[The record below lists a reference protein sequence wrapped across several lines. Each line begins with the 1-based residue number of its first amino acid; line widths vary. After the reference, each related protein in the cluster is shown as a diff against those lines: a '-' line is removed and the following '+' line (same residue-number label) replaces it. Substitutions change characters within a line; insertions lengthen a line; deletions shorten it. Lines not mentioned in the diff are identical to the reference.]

1 MIDRIIFVRVSVLSE
16 FLIFQSN
23 LFHSVITEE
32 KQVFLKKKQSGILLR
47 YIVLY
52 ERNNLI
58 KVIWEI

>member
-32 KQVFLKKKQSGILLR
+32 KQVFLKKNQSGILLR
-47 YIVLY
+47 YLVLY
-52 ERNNLI
+52 DRNNLI
-58 KVIWEI
+58 KVI

>member
-32 KQVFLKKKQSGILLR
+32 KQVFLKKKTKWYFIALPCSL
-47 YIVLY
+47 
-52 ERNNLI
+52 
-58 KVIWEI
+58 

>member
-32 KQVFLKKKQSGILLR
+32 KQVFLKKNKVVFYCVTLFSVTGI
-47 YIVLY
+47 I
-52 ERNNLI
+52 
-58 KVIWEI
+58 